1 MPVTEATVVMARL
14 DKGFQVLGADVDV
27 AGVHR
32 SVVA

>member
-1 MPVTEATVVMARL
+1 VVMARL
-14 DKGFQVLGADVDV
+14 GKGFQVLGAEVDV